1 MDITIHNL
9 SKSYGTSSVL
19 QNINF
24 CFKEGE
30 ITFLQGSSG
39 IGKTTLIR
47 ILMQL
52 ESSDTGTVTGLEDKT
67 ISAVFQDNLL
77 CESVNVKQNLLLI
90 NPNLSYDTMTE
101 SLSKMQL
108 HDCLNKKVSSLS
120 GGMKRRVAILRAL
133 LYEFDVLIMDE
144 PFKELDFATK
154 KQVMDFVIECT
165 GDKTVIIVTHDTSE
179 YEYFVSQ
186 IPCRVNLLSLSK

>member
-9 SKSYGTSSVL
+9 SKSYGTSTVL
-19 QNINF
+19 EDINLS
-24 CFKEGE
+24 FKEGE
-30 ITFLQGSSG
+30 VTFLQGTSG

-52 ESSDTGTVTGLEDKT
+52 ESSDAGTVSGLYDKT

-77 CESVNVKQNLLLI
+77 CESINVKQNLLLI
-90 NPNLSYDTMTE
+90 NPNLSSEIMEE
-101 SLSKMQL
+101 SLSKIQL
-108 HDCLNKKVSSLS
+108 HDCLDKRVSSLS

-144 PFKELDFATK
+144 PFKELDSATQ

-165 GDKTVIIVTHDTSE
+165 EDKPVIIVTHDISE
-179 YEYFVSQ
+179 YDYFISQ
-186 IPCRVNLLSLSK
+186 IPCRVNLLTLSK

>member
-30 ITFLQGSSG
+30 ITFLQGASG

-101 SLSKMQL
+101 SMDKMHL

-120 GGMKRRVAILRAL
+120 GGM
-133 LYEFDVLIMDE
+133 
-144 PFKELDFATK
+144 
-154 KQVMDFVIECT
+154 
-165 GDKTVIIVTHDTSE
+165 
-179 YEYFVSQ
+179 
-186 IPCRVNLLSLSK
+186 